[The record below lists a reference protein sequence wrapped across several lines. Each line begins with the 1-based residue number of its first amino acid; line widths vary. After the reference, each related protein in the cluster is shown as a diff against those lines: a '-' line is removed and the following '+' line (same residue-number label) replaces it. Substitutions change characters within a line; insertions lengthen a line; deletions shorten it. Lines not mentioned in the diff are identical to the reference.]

1 MEKEPIN
8 WERHWLT
15 ENQIMVAPVEQKI
28 EKLMDLTCPAAVNA
42 AFERWL
48 EEWLIDEL
56 EKDGVAVLERN
67 EEIK

>member
-1 MEKEPIN
+1 MEKEPID
-8 WERHWLT
+8 WEKQLT
-15 ENQIMVAPVEQKI
+15 EDQIMAAPVEEKI

-56 EKDGVAVLERN
+56 ERDGVTVLERN
-67 EEIK
+67 EGIK